1 MDNTIEVL
9 QAALQARRGTWAQV
23 CEDTGLNY
31 WWLMKFAQGRISNPG
46 YDKVQRLQAYL
57 ADDGKA
63 A

>member
-1 MDNTIEVL
+1 MDTTIEQL
-9 QAALQARRGTWAQV
+9 QASLRDCRGTWAQV

-46 YDKVQRLQAYL
+46 YDKVQRLQRYFSR
-57 ADDGKA
+57 DGEA